1 MKRHEY
7 LIISAVCL
15 VGFILTLA
23 SIARAE
29 TTVGFEVIGSGAGY
43 DTGYG
48 VAVSHTTGRY
58 ADIFAA
64 HVSGNIANRKKHNA
78 SEGYTYGASGQLRAY
93 YRDAYLGVG
102 YGVAGYRSEF
112 ASGAVWEKSAWQPHV
127 SIGYDTDLFDLWAT
141 YHFEENDTANRVSA
155 YSGGGKIQV
164 WRGMFIM
171 AEAQTLRF
179 LQAGEREQDTIF
191 TVGLGWEF

>member
-1 MKRHEY
+1 
-7 LIISAVCL
+7 LF
-15 VGFILTLA
+15 GFVLTLA
-23 SIARAE
+23 AIARAE
-29 TTVGFEVIGSGAGY
+29 TTVSLEVIGQGASY

-48 VAVSHTTGRY
+48 VEVSHTTGRY

-64 HVSGNIANRKKHNA
+64 HVSGNLANRKKHDA
-78 SEGYTYGASGQLRAY
+78 SEGYTYGASGQIRAY

-141 YHFEENDTANRVSA
+141 YHFEEHDTVNKVSA

-164 WRGMFIM
+164 WRGMFVI

-191 TVGLGWEF
+191 TVGIGWEF